1 MSKEKRSYAGKSF
14 QYTKAQYCIAK
25 SANCR
30 KRNPDLKI
38 FPICAK
44 TGEGVQ
50 PLCDWI
56 REQVQEWKAEA
67 SSDS

>member
-14 QYTKAQYCIAK
+14 QYTKAQYCIVK
-25 SANCR
+25 STNCR

-38 FPICAK
+38 FPIYAK
-44 TGEGVQ
+44 TEEGVL

-56 REQVQEWKAEA
+56 REQVQEWKA
-67 SSDS
+67 